1 MAKVLWIAVGCLL
14 FFNDLG
20 LAQANHSWVIRKTEW
35 SLSDEKNY
43 SNFVMQIARLV
54 ETKQCRSL
62 DSCLKHPQNPL
73 RGDNPPNLEVFAD
86 CSRLPYI
93 LRGYFAW
100 MSGLPFSFS
109 TSVRPR
115 AVEGNDAKDIR
126 YSRFGNEIAS
136 RFDVVQSPNKRD
148 LDGTAMM
155 ERLID
160 SVSSA
165 HFRTNLDDSAES
177 GFFSDFYNTQ
187 ISRYSVVPGS
197 VIYDPNGHVVVVG
210 RVTEDGRI
218 FYFDSHPDN
227 SITWGMYGTKFVR
240 SNPGQGSGFKKFRP
254 LRLIGAKQMPDGRWV
269 GGKISALKNSEIP
282 DFSREQFF
290 GNVLPE
296 PTDWKQSRFVI
307 DGRNLNFY
315 EYVKRRLASGGF
327 RESPVDE
334 IRALTEDLCY
344 NAKDRV
350 QAVQTAITAG
360 MSSRPAPDRLPYN
373 IYGTEGDWE
382 TYSTPSRDARLKTSF
397 KELRDL
403 AETLFNRYQQRDPN
417 IDYSGNDIKGDMLK
431 AYLKVAQACKF
442 NYSNS
447 SGKSIVLDLERLR
460 QRLWH
465 LSFDPYHCPEM
476 RWGANSA
483 SEMASCPRDPIKQ
496 TWYERQVWLRY
507 QIERRYDVR
516 MNYALDELSGPMPGV
531 GVAAPPDIDVV
542 RYLQN

>member
-1 MAKVLWIAVGCLL
+1 MTKKLWLVIGCAL
-14 FFNDLG
+14 FLTLIDTASAG
-20 LAQANHSWVIRKTEW
+20 PAWVIRKTEW
-35 SLSDEKNY
+35 SSEDERKY
-43 SNFVMQIARLV
+43 SEFVARIGRLV
-54 ETKQCRSL
+54 ETKKCRTL
-62 DSCLKHPQNPL
+62 DSCLKHPENPL
-73 RGDNPPNLEVFAD
+73 RGDNPPKIEVYAD
-86 CSRLPYI
+86 CSRLPYV

-100 MSGLPFSFS
+100 MNGLPFSFS

-115 AVEGNDAKDIR
+115 PVEGNDVKDIR

-136 RFDVVQSPNKRD
+136 RYDVIQNNPKRD
-148 LDGTAMM
+148 LDGAALMG
-155 ERLID
+155 RLIN

-165 HFRTNLDDSAES
+165 HFRTNLDDTTES
-177 GFFSDFYNTQ
+177 GYFSDFYNTQ
-187 ISRYSVVPGS
+187 ISRESIVPGS

-210 RVTEDGRI
+210 RVTNDGRI

-240 SNPGQGSGFKKFRP
+240 SNPGQGSGFKSFRP
-254 LRLIGAKQMPDGRWV
+254 LRLVGAKQMPDGRWV
-269 GGKISALKNSEIP
+269 GGKIVGLKNAEIA

-296 PTDWKQSRFVI
+296 PADWKQSRFVI

-315 EYVKRRLASGGF
+315 EYVKRRLASSGF
-327 RESPVDE
+327 RENPMDE
-334 IRALTEDLCY
+334 VRALTEDLCY

-350 QAVQTAITAG
+350 QAVHAAVAAG
-360 MSSRPAPDRLPYN
+360 IHKRPALERLPFN

-403 AETLFNRYQQRDPN
+403 VETLFTRYQQRDPN
-417 IDYSGNDIKGDMLK
+417 IDYSGTNIKGDMLK
-431 AYLKVAQACKF
+431 SYLKVAQACKF
-442 NYSNS
+442 TYINS
-447 SGKSIVLDLERLR
+447 SGKAVGLDLERLR

-465 LSFDPYHCPEM
+465 VSFDPYHCPEM
-476 RWGANSA
+476 RWGAYTSN
-483 SEMASCPRDPIKQ
+483 EMTSCPRDSVKQ
-496 TWYERQVWLRY
+496 SWYERQVWLRY

-516 MNYALDELSGPMPGV
+516 MDYSLDELRGPMPGV
-531 GVAAPPDIDVV
+531 GVAAPPDIDVI